1 MGSVEDDKELLMGI
15 EKVAEFSSQLSKVL
29 LSLGQGFKTLQ
40 NSCNKT
46 EESVIDIKE
55 SLKKTRSK
63 MEVIALQAKSGGAGR
78 RESLAPTTP
87 LPTSPGKYFY
97 PVLEF
102 ILSMIFTM
110 LPLHPFFQ

>member
-1 MGSVEDDKELLMGI
+1 MGSIDDDKELLMGI

-40 NSCNKT
+40 SSCNKT

-63 MEVIALQAKSGGAGR
+63 MEVMALQAKNGGAGGR
-78 RESLAPTTP
+78 RESLTPSSP
-87 LPTSPGKYFY
+87 LPTAGGKCFY
-97 PVLEF
+97 TVF
-102 ILSMIFTM
+102 ILFLSH
-110 LPLHPFFQ
+110 L